1 MGSLLS
7 VGRTKAVVQTRPKC
21 ANRQHADTVSPLTQ
35 ADERPLKRRR
45 STYEN
50 CTNSIEQ
57 LHTVEI
63 ERSDAILE
71 PADATARARP
81 IRHKKRKV
89 VLFIG
94 YNGMRYSGMQVNP
107 GVISIESALFDS
119 LLECGLVSS
128 TSKDTMREVQ
138 WSRAART
145 DKGVSAA
152 CQCVSLKLPCE
163 MNGKIDQ
170 TLISRINSQ
179 LPGDIVLHDI
189 RRATNSFNARNDCY
203 RRRYEYIFP
212 VKILDGAHGVRANE
226 IREGKGDLRVHRL
239 NVILSQYEGTHCFA
253 NFTEGLK
260 GSDDSARRFIIEVQC
275 GEPFLPPGS
284 NQYFCTVNIYG
295 QSFVLYQIRK
305 MIGLALAIYLG
316 ILPPETLAVALSP
329 HSRIMIPTA
338 PALGLFL
345 ESLEFDSYNKQVGR
359 DLLIPIA
366 VDGTILEKKND
377 FKQNVIYRDIAA
389 QEMISHPIET
399 WIQSLATKWKVD
411 TDSIMRD
418 HHQFIVTSEGIANAQ
433 NEKVANQF
441 PVTQSVAEF
450 FTGDRN
456 AIIDPHDQER
466 LNELLAAFDER
477 FHMSAKQVVRTP
489 GRVNLIGEHCDYNDF
504 PVIGV
509 ATRQG
514 TLIASSD
521 CSDRN
526 VSVQHLDR
534 IQFAS
539 GSFTSVGD
547 MCIEKEG
554 QSCPNA
560 EWIRYVSWG
569 WKAFVNSRI
578 SVKRTAR
585 PCGALLL
592 VSGDLPRAVG
602 LGSSSSL
609 VTAATLMCA
618 RLNRTRMGREET
630 ALTAA
635 EGERRGAGT
644 RGGAVDHTVSM
655 CGVKGC
661 AVFVTFSPKLETST
675 LQLPHGCS
683 FVVVNSGVK
692 AFKGQNEVTKTL
704 YNTRV
709 AECRIGSALVARRL
723 HIHLSRTVSS
733 PGQMYNMAKA
743 GGQVSSVR
751 ELHDRMLS
759 VLGPDEEITFEAAVS
774 EIGLSVVEVRN
785 RFFLGTEF
793 ADPRFKIGKRLRHVF
808 SEAARVDRFRDLLS
822 RDWAD
827 VPLIP
832 EVQRDSAV
840 IDELGH
846 ILSASHTSLRD
857 QYECSC
863 PEVDR
868 LVAYC
873 MDHGSVGSRITGAGW
888 GGCILSLVPSENLSS
903 FVDALGSRLGR
914 DSVFVVD
921 ANAGSSV
928 LSL

>member
-7 VGRTKAVVQTRPKC
+7 VGRAGTVAQAGPKS
-21 ANRQHADTVSPLTQ
+21 ASRGYVDTASQPTPT
-35 ADERPLKRRR
+35 DERPLKRRR
-45 STYEN
+45 STIEN
-50 CTNSIEQ
+50 PTNSIGQ
-57 LHTVEI
+57 LHTGEI
-63 ERSDAILE
+63 ERLE
-71 PADATARARP
+71 ANPELTVASAQARP

-94 YNGMRYSGMQVNP
+94 YNGTRYSGMQVNP
-107 GVISIESALFDS
+107 GVTSIESVLFES

-128 TSKDTMREVQ
+128 TNKDTMREVQ

-152 CQCVSLKLPCE
+152 CQCVSVKLPCE
-163 MNGKIDQ
+163 MNGVIDQ

-179 LPGDIVLHDI
+179 LPDDIVLHDI

-203 RRRYEYIFP
+203 RRRYGYVFP
-212 VKILDGAHGVRANE
+212 VKILDGADGARANE
-226 IREGKGDLRVHRL
+226 TYDGKGDLRVFKL
-239 NVILSQYEGTHCFA
+239 NGILAQYKGTHCFA

-260 GSDDSARRFIIEVQC
+260 GSDDSAKRFIIDVKC

-284 NQYFCTVNIYG
+284 NQHFCTIDLYG

-305 MIGLALAIYLG
+305 MIGLAFAIYLD
-316 ILPPETLAVALSP
+316 ILPSETLAVALSP
-329 HSRIMIPTA
+329 HLRIITPTA

-359 DLLIPIA
+359 DLQLPIA
-366 VDGTILEKKND
+366 VDGTILEKKDN

-389 QEMISHPIET
+389 QEMASNHMET
-399 WIQSLATKWKVD
+399 WIHSLTTKWKVD
-411 TDSIMRD
+411 ADAIRRD
-418 HHQFIVTSEGIANAQ
+418 YHRFIVTSVGIANAQ
-433 NEKVANQF
+433 YEKIANQF
-441 PVTQSVAEF
+441 PVTESVAEF
-450 FTGDRN
+450 FTGELN
-456 AIIDPHDQER
+456 AVVESSDEAR
-466 LNELLAAFDER
+466 LNKLLSAFDER
-477 FHMSAKQVVRTP
+477 FHTSAKQVVRAP

-514 TLIASSD
+514 TLIASSN
-521 CSDRN
+521 CSERS
-526 VSVQHLDR
+526 VSVQHMDQD
-534 IQFAS
+534 QFAS
-539 GSFTSVGD
+539 GSFSSVGD
-547 MCIEKEG
+547 MYIEKDDR
-554 QSCPNA
+554 SCPNA
-560 EWIRYVSWG
+560 EWVRYVSWG
-569 WKAFVNSRI
+569 WKALVSTQI

-585 PCGALLL
+585 PSGALLL

-609 VTAATLMCA
+609 VTAATVMCA

-635 EGERRGAGT
+635 EGERQGAGT

-661 AVFVTFSPKLETST
+661 AVLVSFSPKLKTST
-675 LQLPHGCS
+675 LPLPHGCS
-683 FVVVNSGVK
+683 FVIVNSGVK
-692 AFKGQNEVTKTL
+692 AFKGQNEITKTL

-759 VLGPDEEITFEAAVS
+759 VLGPNEEISFDEAVS

-785 RFFLGTEF
+785 RFFLGMEF

-822 RDWAD
+822 RDRAD
-827 VPLIP
+827 LPLVPDAQQ
-832 EVQRDSAV
+832 ESAIV
-840 IDELGH
+840 DELGH

-863 PEVDR
+863 PEVDH

-873 MDHGSVGSRITGAGW
+873 MDSGSVGSRITGAGW
-888 GGCILSLVPSENLSS
+888 GGCILSLVPNDNLPN

-914 DSVFVVD
+914 DSVFIVD